1 MEYYI
6 YYIKRKNYDLWTRI
20 FFLTICC
27 GNLAPAAHITH
38 TQKLRLQII
47 RLISDKSLW
56 AHDRQYITQSWA
68 WWQSPP
74 TRGREHCR
82 ARTATSTTTP
92 GWYCAEKRIIPSISS
107 FITKILIIHY
117 HLLFL
122 FQSQLR
128 PGGRLPLQ
136 TRAPCSEQRNR
147 LHLLEGECLSRIT
160 SRNMGPK
167 RQYQ

>member
-1 MEYYI
+1 MI

-20 FFLTICC
+20 FFPTICC

-38 TQKLRLQII
+38 TQKLWLQVIG
-47 RLISDKSLW
+47 LISDKFLW

-74 TRGREHCR
+74 TRGRGHCL

-92 GWYCAEKRIIPSISS
+92 GWYCAENHSHY
-107 FITKILIIHY
+107 FIIHYKIPIFYY

-122 FQSQLR
+122 FQSQLC

-136 TRAPCSEQRNR
+136 TRAPCSEQRDR

-160 SRNMGPK
+160 
-167 RQYQ
+167 